1 MPALGYLTRYKRGL
15 TKTISGITNFIL
27 IIRFASGLG
36 EAMEIADEQC
46 DAAKDTT
53 VQMVKVGF
61 KMVGM
66 WTE

>member
-1 MPALGYLTRYKRGL
+1 M
-15 TKTISGITNFIL
+15 

-61 KMVGM
+61 KMVGIC
-66 WTE
+66 TE

>member
-1 MPALGYLTRYKRGL
+1 M
-15 TKTISGITNFIL
+15 

-61 KMVGM
+61 KMIEM
-66 WTE
+66 CTE

>member
-1 MPALGYLTRYKRGL
+1 M
-15 TKTISGITNFIL
+15 

-53 VQMVKVGF
+53 VQMVKVGS
-61 KMVGM
+61 KMVRMVVM
-66 WTE
+66 WTKNRIKSKSSKIAKGCS

>member
-1 MPALGYLTRYKRGL
+1 MM
-15 TKTISGITNFIL
+15 
-27 IIRFASGLG
+27 IRFASGLG

-53 VQMVKVGF
+53 VQMVKVGT

-66 WTE
+66 WAE

>member
-1 MPALGYLTRYKRGL
+1 M
-15 TKTISGITNFIL
+15 

-53 VQMVKVGF
+53 VQMVKVGS
-61 KMVGM
+61 KMVRMVVM
-66 WTE
+66 WTKNRIKNKSSKIAKGCS

>member
-1 MPALGYLTRYKRGL
+1 M
-15 TKTISGITNFIL
+15 IN
-27 IIRFASGLG
+27 RFASGLG

-53 VQMVKVGF
+53 VQMVEVGSRI
-61 KMVGM
+61 VGM